1 MTHFFESLWVAFET
15 VHFSSVRVQVVV
27 ECEARADGGVV
38 HVAPRLRVVLV
49 QPLLKDSLLELLLQ
63 AIVLLTPL
71 SLWLLFPLLEPF
83 ILQRNTHIHMRIERR
98 GGSCLI
104 HHMVSPCTWS

>member
-63 AIVLLTPL
+63 AIVLL
-71 SLWLLFPLLEPF
+71 FQLLEPF